1 MNKVIIFALC
11 LLPSAEVLAGI
22 TDIFKDENGKT
33 RWQILANWSSGTL
46 IILLTIVAISLFFA
60 RKRAF
65 KANAALNEIKENL
78 EKRVKERTATLDN
91 ANVLLKESNDRLE
104 VEIDKHVQTSARLRQ
119 SESYIKDILKSMPLM
134 LIGLNKEGVITHWNQ
149 RTADVSGISA
159 EDAIGKL
166 LWDAYPTATISP
178 ENIKQAI
185 DEHKTIHLKQ
195 SLRSLSHFD
204 VLIYPLEAQDE
215 PGVVI
220 LVDDIT
226 RQTQAENMLIHND
239 KMSFMGELASTMA
252 HDISVP
258 LQGMLL
264 DLRSFQRILAE
275 HHDDETIEDSS
286 VKAKRLNSIIG
297 NMTSKGEQV
306 STIIGN
312 LLTFARNR
320 KEEKQVV
327 NMTDVLENTL
337 RLSNDLIEISPAFC
351 FRDIPIERHYD
362 LDLPQAP
369 CYVTEMQQVFM
380 SLFRAAALS
389 MQKKQQ
395 LDPDYKPVI
404 KLLLTE
410 CYDSLWIKVQ
420 HNGVGLTSEEQM
432 YLFEPYFSQTSDKH
446 ATDAGE
452 RLSFVYYIVTEQHAG
467 QMAVTSNVNIGSTFH
482 IQLPLVEK

>member
-1 MNKVIIFALC
+1 MNKIVVFFLC
-11 LLPSAEVLAGI
+11 FLPSVEVLAGI

-46 IILLTIVAISLFFA
+46 IILLTIVVVSLYFA

-65 KANAALNEIKENL
+65 KANHALNEIKKNL
-78 EKRVKERTATLDN
+78 EQRVKERTANLDT
-91 ANVLLKESNDRLE
+91 ANVMLKESNDLLE
-104 VEIDKHVQTSARLRQ
+104 SEIENHIETSARLKQ
-119 SESYIKDILKSMPLM
+119 SESYISDILKSMPLM
-134 LIGLNKEGVITHWNQ
+134 LIGLNKEGLITHWNQ
-149 RTADVSGISA
+149 RTAEVSGIA
-159 EDAIGKL
+159 AKDAIGKS
-166 LWDAYPTATISP
+166 LWEAYPTATVSP

-185 DEHKTIHLKQ
+185 EGGKPVHLKQ

-204 VLIYPLEAQDE
+204 VLIYPLTEQKE

-220 LVDDIT
+220 LVDDVT

-252 HDISVP
+252 HDINVP

-264 DLRSFQRILAE
+264 DLRSFQRVLSE
-275 HHDDETIEDSS
+275 HNEDASLEDSAA
-286 VKAKRLNSIIG
+286 KAKRINAIIG
-297 NMTSKGEQV
+297 NMTAKGEQV

-320 KEEKQVV
+320 KEEKQIV
-327 NMTDVLENTL
+327 NMSEVLENTL
-337 RLSNDLIEISPAFC
+337 RLSNDLIEVAPDFA
-351 FRDIPIERHYD
+351 FRDITIERHFD
-362 LDLPQAP
+362 LELPPVA
-369 CYVTEMQQVFM
+369 CYVTEMQQVFL
-380 SLFRAAALS
+380 SLFRTASTALY
-389 MQKKQQ
+389 KKHKSQ
-395 LDPDYKPVI
+395 PEFTPVI

-432 YLFEPYFSQTSDKH
+432 SLFEPYFSQTADKH

-467 QMAVTSNVNIGSTFH
+467 QMAVTSNVDIGSTFH
-482 IQLPLVEK
+482 IQLPL